1 MAFIRDY
8 DGGYYGVRW
17 VWDVPGDDYFDAPD
31 IDTDTSSIPYGT
43 PSTAYTTLRYRLC

>member
-17 VWDVPGDDYFDAPD
+17 VWDVPGDDYFDVPD
-31 IDTDTSSIPYGT
+31 IDTDTDIDTDSYIE
-43 PSTAYTTLRYRLC
+43 RED